1 MGSLISAMVAISTVL
16 IFLILPLLASAVQE
30 DPQALQWEQGNHG
43 GPHGSETWYIAPG
56 LGWPHHLQSKRYWRA
71 LIDNPFPNRF
81 GKITK
86 REMLK
91 KKDKEEQ
98 SLAEKMIL
106 DELLM
111 DEEGQRI
118 EDETIR
124 MLQEFL
130 TRGRKYS
137 RFV

>member
-1 MGSLISAMVAISTVL
+1 MGISAMVAISTVL

-56 LGWPHHLQSKRYWRA
+56 LGWPHHLQSKRSGYNQLHWWQ
-71 LIDNPFPNRF
+71 RF

-86 REMLK
+86 RDMLK
-91 KKDKEEQ
+91 KKDKDEQ
-98 SLAEKMIL
+98 SLAEKTIL

>member
-1 MGSLISAMVAISTVL
+1 MGSLISAMVAISTPL
-16 IFLILPLLASAVQE
+16 ILLILPILASAVQE

-43 GPHGSETWYIAPG
+43 GPHGSETWY
-56 LGWPHHLQSKRYWRA
+56 WRA

-86 REMLK
+86 RDMLK
-91 KKDKEEQ
+91 KKDKDEQ